1 MGNIRWVKRAI
12 TIEDPQRENEIE
24 LVDKNGMPAILYPVW
39 KVIKNFNTIV
49 FTGGT
54 GEQERS

>member
-24 LVDKNGMPAILYPVW
+24 LVDKNGMPVYARLQIRVTDIDWEDIPVVW
-39 KVIKNFNTIV
+39 
-49 FTGGT
+49 
-54 GEQERS
+54 E